1 MMNMLISIDEAVL
14 VVAILDQMANWF
26 MRSSLYIDKLIP
38 AWHYKRTWVLNE
50 LINGVD
56 NLKGLSRWNPSIFS
70 DRPW

>member
-1 MMNMLISIDEAVL
+1 MLISIDEAVL

-26 MRSSLYIDKLIP
+26 MQGSLYIDKLIP
-38 AWHYKRTWVLNE
+38 TWHYKQKWVLNE

-56 NLKGLSRWNPSIFS
+56 NLNGLSRWNPSMFS